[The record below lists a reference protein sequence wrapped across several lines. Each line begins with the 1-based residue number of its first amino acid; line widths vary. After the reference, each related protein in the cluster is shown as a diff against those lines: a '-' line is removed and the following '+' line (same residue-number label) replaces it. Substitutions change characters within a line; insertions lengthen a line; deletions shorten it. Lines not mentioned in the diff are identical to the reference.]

1 MCFCTYPLLYTPR
14 HPENFDFR
22 AFRSGVSQNRNSW
35 GSSDYQ
41 GVAESLNR
49 PDDKAF
55 WGNSRLC
62 VSGRLPHFCMRS
74 FRFPTTVK
82 MQKFAMTRF
91 LTTMSGN
98 ARHRS
103 DFSPQ
108 QYISVVHFSDTPH
121 MRDQTYIAHGTRPAA
136 AGEHQK
142 GGKQRWFSGTPKEK
156 GWFCGPGA
164 SLLEPRLA
172 KPIFV
177 LRSNLRKPIDTKH
190 PCLAEPPP
198 ADESPKHKKSNR
210 KFGCFW
216 RCVGDSNP

>member
-41 GVAESLNR
+41 VVMNQLDH

-74 FRFPTTVK
+74 FRFPTPPK

-91 LTTMSGN
+91 LTTMSGIT
-98 ARHRS
+98 RHRS
-103 DFSPQ
+103 VFFFSAV
-108 QYISVVHFSDTPH
+108 YISSSLFRYSANARPDLYRPQDSTGRRRREPK
-121 MRDQTYIAHGTRPAA
+121 GTRVELVFGNSE
-136 AGEHQK
+136 GERLVLRA
-142 GGKQRWFSGTPKEK
+142 GGKFT
-156 GWFCGPGA
+156 
-164 SLLEPRLA
+164 
-172 KPIFV
+172 
-177 LRSNLRKPIDTKH
+177 
-190 PCLAEPPP
+190 
-198 ADESPKHKKSNR
+198 
-210 KFGCFW
+210 
-216 RCVGDSNP
+216 